1 MTDGGDKLDGVLII
15 RAGLDNFTEN
25 RDEDFAGDSEDRWVL
40 AVSESD
46 SGGLLRRP
54 RSDLAV
60 RDEYL

>member
-15 RAGLDNFTEN
+15 GAGLDNFTEN
-25 RDEDFAGDSEDRWVL
+25 RDEDFAGDSEDRCVL